1 MFGLGTLIN
10 TGAIIAA
17 GIVGSLFGHHLKQRH
32 QETVMVAAGI
42 SVMFIGISGA
52 MEGMLSLSD
61 GKLSSGQAMLL
72 VLSMT
77 IGGLIGEWLG
87 IEDGFERLGYWLQ
100 EKSGNANDNQ
110 FVSAFVTASLT
121 VCIGAMGIVGAIQDG
136 ILRDPSILM
145 TKAILDF
152 TIILVTASSLG
163 KGAGFSAIPVL
174 CFQGFITLLAQSIK
188 PMMTEVALA
197 NISLVGSVLIFC
209 VGLNLVFGQKVR
221 LANLLPALL
230 IAVLIAYI

>member
-17 GIVGSLFGHHLKQRH
+17 GIIGSLFGHHLKQRH

-87 IEDGFERLGYWLQ
+87 IEDGFERLGYWLH
-100 EKSGNANDNQ
+100 DNQ

-136 ILRDPSILM
+136 ILRDPSILI

-152 TIILVTASSLG
+152 IIILVMASSLG

-174 CFQGFITLLAQSIK
+174 CFQGFITLLAQFIK